1 MLQLFNFKVKQYNI
15 NVSTLPVPWSFASGN
30 RWSPLFLK
38 CNLKTLASW
47 SSEGMSAISTPS
59 QITDPYSAA
68 GTQANTY
75 KYIKSSTRQ
84 QNARHFWRENYWKT
98 IAPRLRWKKTLQIV
112 SLNLHC
118 MTWFVVAVIVKAALA
133 SNRNAPAVVFTF
145 WRKNLIEK
153 TKISYIFDNAPN
165 FSWNQFHE
173 IFREIDF
180 TKKMNPCLEKIFFSD
195 QTFSPKGQ
203 GAKCTKIHIC
213 QIILRNIQGVKIRLH
228 FHFVLVKKKFECWR

>member
-1 MLQLFNFKVKQYNI
+1 MQLENSGLLEFRRNVCHFNSVANHRPIFSSWNI
-15 NVSTLPVPWSFASGN
+15 SKIHT
-30 RWSPLFLK
+30 
-38 CNLKTLASW
+38 
-47 SSEGMSAISTPS
+47 
-59 QITDPYSAA
+59 
-68 GTQANTY
+68 NTF
-75 KYIKSSTRQ
+75 KYIRSSTRQ

-145 WRKNLIEK
+145 WRKNQIEK
-153 TKISYIFDNAPN
+153 KRSLLDNAPD
-165 FSWNQFHE
+165 FSWNWFHE
-173 IFREIDF
+173 IFRKIDF
-180 TKKMNPCLEKIFFSD
+180 TKKMNSCLENIFFSD